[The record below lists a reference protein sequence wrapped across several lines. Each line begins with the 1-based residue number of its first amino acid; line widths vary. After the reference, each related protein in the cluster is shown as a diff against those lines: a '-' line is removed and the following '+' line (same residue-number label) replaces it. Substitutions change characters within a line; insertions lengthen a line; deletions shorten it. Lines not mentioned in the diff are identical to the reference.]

1 MKNRAAQILTLFA
14 MAYLVIVLFAAG
26 WAAYIDVTL
35 LHSQREHLAP
45 DILLLILTLPL
56 SSLLTDLYDAGPDFF
71 SNSVLQ
77 VGGLTLCG
85 LAQTWFLFALTR
97 VLQKGVGTHYH
108 Q

>member
-14 MAYLVIVLFAAG
+14 TAYLVIVLFAAG
-26 WAAYIDVTL
+26 WAVYVDVTL

-45 DILLLILTLPL
+45 DILLFILTLPL
-56 SSLLTDLYDAGPDFF
+56 SSLLTYLYDAGPEFF
-71 SNSVLQ
+71 SDPIVQ

-85 LAQTWFLFALTR
+85 VAQTWFLFALTR
-97 VLQKGVGTHYH
+97 SLQKGAGTHYR